1 MELAAVALLVMIGVG
16 AIVYA
21 GTRQP
26 KAKAESPA
34 ASDGSAASVVV
45 DSDGAA
51 SSDGGGA
58 GGE

>member
-1 MELAAVALLVMIGVG
+1 MELAAVAFLVMIGVG

-34 ASDGSAASVVV
+34 ASDGSATPVVP
-45 DSDGAA
+45 DNDGAA
-51 SSDGGGA
+51 SNDGGGA